1 VRFARLLFLLTALV
15 ASSALLGACGDDPLF
30 PDVQLTTDTVTLT
43 VPGNLEPSALDL
55 ARATLPFTLLRRPEL
70 VQDAAEWDVALRR
83 TAAGGLSFLPFD
95 QPGSPYRG
103 AGIRT
108 STDNFDTIEE
118 APRATSAYGDDPVPV
133 TVNAVYLFRSR
144 QYPTQGGLC
153 VNYARAKVVAV
164 DAAAG
169 TAQVAVVI
177 NRNCDDERL
186 QED

>member
-1 VRFARLLFLLTALV
+1 VRFARLIVLLSVLV

-30 PDVQLTTDTVTLT
+30 PDVQLTTDTVTLI

-70 VQDAAEWDVALRR
+70 VQDAAEWDIALRR
-83 TAAGGLSFLPFD
+83 TGAGLSFLPFD

-108 STDNFDTIEE
+108 STDNFDTIDE
-118 APRATSAYGDDPVPV
+118 APRSTGAYGEDAVPV
-133 TVNAVYLFRSR
+133 TVNGVYLFRSR

-153 VNYARAKVVAV
+153 VNYARAKVLAV
-164 DAAAG
+164 DATAG
-169 TAQVAVVI
+169 TAKVVVVI

-186 QED
+186 QDD